1 MKNDNSLV
9 GLFQDM
15 FENTIITFNPG
26 WDENANPIDKF
37 DNARTIQKH
46 LKF

>member
-46 LKF
+46 LNR